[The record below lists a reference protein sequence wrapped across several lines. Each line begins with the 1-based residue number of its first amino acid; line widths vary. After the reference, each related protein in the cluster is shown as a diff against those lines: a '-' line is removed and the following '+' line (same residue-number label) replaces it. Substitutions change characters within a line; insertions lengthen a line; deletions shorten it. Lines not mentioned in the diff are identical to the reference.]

1 MPGNFRKPVVVALAS
16 ALALS
21 TLNLAPA
28 QATTPVKKPQAQ
40 TATTLS
46 LSARSRHHRHH
57 RHWRHYRHHRH
68 HDARMALRLF
78 GAFAGAMAGI
88 AARNNCH
95 YYGRCYYGYAPR
107 YYYRY

>member
-1 MPGNFRKPVVVALAS
+1 VWHPVARPAG
-16 ALALS
+16 
-21 TLNLAPA
+21 A
-28 QATTPVKKPQAQ
+28 QAATPAKKPQAQ

-57 RHWRHYRHHRH
+57 
-68 HDARMALRLF
+68 DVRMALHLF